1 MTDTHHQVSSVN
13 ISYLNGDKAYTLMKG
28 GSIDVDVDEDD
39 VVVDEDDDDISLLGV
54 VLSMIPT
61 LHCPFD

>member
-1 MTDTHHQVSSVN
+1 MTDTRHQVSSVN

-28 GSIDVDVDEDD
+28 GSIDVDVD
-39 VVVDEDDDDISLLGV
+39 DEDDDISLLGV

>member
-1 MTDTHHQVSSVN
+1 MTDTRHQVSSLN

-28 GSIDVDVDEDD
+28 GSVDVDVD
-39 VVVDEDDDDISLLGV
+39 DEDDDISLLGV

>member
-28 GSIDVDVDEDD
+28 GSVDVDVDVDD
-39 VVVDEDDDDISLLGV
+39 EDDDISLLGV